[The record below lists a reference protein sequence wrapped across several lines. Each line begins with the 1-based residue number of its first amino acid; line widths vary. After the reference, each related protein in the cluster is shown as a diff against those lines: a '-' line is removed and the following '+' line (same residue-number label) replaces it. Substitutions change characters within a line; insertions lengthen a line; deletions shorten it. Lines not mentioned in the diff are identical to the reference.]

1 MLNYQRVFV
10 VFEVFI
16 TSTARITKKN
26 ALPWLVELDWREPSS
41 AKTGWFNH
49 PVMGI
54 YNASLSLYIYICVC
68 VYVCMYE

>member
-1 MLNYQRVFV
+1 MLNNQRVFV

-16 TSTARITKKN
+16 TSTARITQTKKN

-41 AKTGWFNH
+41 VKIGWFNH

-54 YNASLSLYIYICVC
+54 YNPSLSLCM
-68 VYVCMYE
+68 YVCMNV